1 MSELIKHFGIDW
13 RLLLAQAVN
22 FLILLWVLKRYAY
35 KPILEML
42 RKRRLEIEKG
52 LEFTESAKE
61 KLQHIEKERE
71 EILKQTRVEAM
82 QIVAVA
88 EDAAKKRK
96 QDILDEA
103 NIKVEGVI
111 TDARRLIEEE
121 KSKTNEEVYR
131 NAGDLVKLGIER
143 VLGKLPP
150 EVRDEL
156 LIKEALRELKSSI

>member
-22 FLILLWVLKRYAY
+22 FLILLYVLKRFAY

-61 KLQHIEKERE
+61 KLKHIEKEQE
-71 EILKQTRVEAM
+71 EKLNEARNEAL
-82 QIVAVA
+82 QIMTSA

-96 QDILDEA
+96 QEILDEA

-111 TDARRLIEEE
+111 AEARRLIEEE

-150 EVRDEL
+150 EVRDGH
-156 LIKEALRELKSSI
+156 LIKEALRGLKSSV

>member
-22 FLILLWVLKRYAY
+22 FLILLWVLKRYVY
-35 KPILEML
+35 RPILEML

-52 LEFTESAKE
+52 LEFTERAKE
-61 KLQHIEKERE
+61 KLRHVEKEQE

-82 QIVAVA
+82 QIVTVA

-96 QDILDEA
+96 QEILYET
-103 NIKVEGVI
+103 NIKAEGVI
-111 TDARRLIEEE
+111 AEARRLIEED
-121 KSKTNEEVYR
+121 KSKTNEEIYR
-131 NAGDLVKLGIER
+131 NAGDLVKFGIER

-150 EVRDEL
+150 EVRDEH
-156 LIKEALRELKSSI
+156 LIKEALRELKSSV